1 MRFITFLLATLMAL
15 TPSFV
20 LAESNYNSLTAP
32 LAGDIITAGK
42 PFQVRWINPD
52 GAIVNV
58 VLLRGDYSSPK
69 TIGALA
75 VGISNVGV
83 FNWNVQDALEPGT
96 DYLIEIQSG
105 VEKTFTPHFTVVSNP
120 VVSSSTSEVYSLP
133 TNLVEKTDT
142 TDSGSVLTESY
153 PIDATTVETE
163 TAIVTSDTSLIF
175 PAPTE
180 DLTSSTTGKII
191 TLDATNTYS
200 VTTVTYSTTK
210 ETVINGSSTTWV
222 GNGTRTTSSLINP
235 TSGNYGNPVGTGV
248 PASLALVLAGLM
260 LVI

>member
-1 MRFITFLLATLMAL
+1 MRFITFLLASLMAL

-32 LAGDIITAGK
+32 LAGDIITTGK
-42 PFQVRWINPD
+42 PFQIRWINPD
-52 GAIVNV
+52 GGIVNV
-58 VLLRGDYSSPK
+58 VLLRGDYANPK

-75 VGISNVGV
+75 AGIPNVGF
-83 FNWNVQDALEPGT
+83 FNWNVQTALEPGT
-96 DYLIEIQSG
+96 DYLIEVQSG
-105 VEKTFTPHFTVVSNP
+105 VEKSFTPHFTIVPNP
-120 VVSSSTSEVYSLP
+120 VVASSTSGIYDLP

-153 PIDATTVETE
+153 PIDATTVATE
-163 TAIVTSDTSLIF
+163 TIIVTSDTSLIF
-175 PAPTE
+175 PVPTE
-180 DLTSSTTGKII
+180 DLTTSTTGKII

-222 GNGTRTTSSLINP
+222 GNGTRTTSSLIHP
-235 TSGNYGNPVGTGV
+235 TSGNHANPVGTGV
-248 PASLALVLAGLM
+248 PATLALVLAGLV